1 MTVREEFLAIMISAT
16 SNSARFNYTRWTL
29 QPQSSGQGQYR
40 IPASYSQAIRLDFPC
55 MSALAWRQSGRGA
68 GVGEEDRPPSD
79 QHEAPVAGG
88 FGGEVAAVV
97 AREAF
102 AWLDA
107 PVERLGALDT
117 PVPAAQALEEI
128 FSPKAR
134 LLPALRAL
142 LAYQWRRPSGL
153 PARAGLKA
161 CATRSSRR
169 APVRAARGPAVWSD
183 PRPASRAAW
192 TSESWSLARFR
203 YAV

>member
-1 MTVREEFLAIMISAT
+1 M
-16 SNSARFNYTRWTL
+16 
-29 QPQSSGQGQYR
+29 
-40 IPASYSQAIRLDFPC
+40 
-55 MSALAWRQSGRGA
+55 
-68 GVGEEDRPPSD
+68 
-79 QHEAPVAGG
+79 HEAPLTGG

-142 LAYQWRRPSGL
+142 LASSPAVMRGRFLRRHRF
-153 PARAGLKA
+153 ARATLVAETRVPNHPRAEEADRGAGNRNPRHPLVAQADAERERDDGIKKLLID
-161 CATRSSRR
+161 ATVAPIRPAAVAVMHVHRRSPSP
-169 APVRAARGPAVWSD
+169 APSAINDAAARMTTAHSIPTA
-183 PRPASRAAW
+183 RRTAA
-192 TSESWSLARFR
+192 
-203 YAV
+203 